1 MKNIIYEI
9 ILLAKLFCITFSA
22 HLREQ
27 NLLQSDKEIL
37 KLATPS
43 DKPRYRILPS
53 RMVARKN
60 ISRERNQRL
69 GVELEPRESDQS
81 MEYHRVH
88 RVCSRYKRRID
99 TRA

>member
-1 MKNIIYEI
+1 
-9 ILLAKLFCITFSA
+9 
-22 HLREQ
+22 
-27 NLLQSDKEIL
+27 
-37 KLATPS
+37 
-43 DKPRYRILPS
+43 
-53 RMVARKN
+53 MVARKN